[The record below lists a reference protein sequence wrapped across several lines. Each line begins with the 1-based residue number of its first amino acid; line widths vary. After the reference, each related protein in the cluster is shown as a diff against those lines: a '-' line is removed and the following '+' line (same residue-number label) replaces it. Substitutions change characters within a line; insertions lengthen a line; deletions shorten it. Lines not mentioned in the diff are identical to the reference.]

1 MGTPRRRHA
10 RSHPQGETA
19 GKQVFIKHRLVDATN
34 VDEVLAQAG
43 KN

>member
-1 MGTPRRRHA
+1 MLDRILK
-10 RSHPQGETA
+10 GETV
-19 GKQVFIKHRLVDATN
+19 GRQVFIKHRLVDATN